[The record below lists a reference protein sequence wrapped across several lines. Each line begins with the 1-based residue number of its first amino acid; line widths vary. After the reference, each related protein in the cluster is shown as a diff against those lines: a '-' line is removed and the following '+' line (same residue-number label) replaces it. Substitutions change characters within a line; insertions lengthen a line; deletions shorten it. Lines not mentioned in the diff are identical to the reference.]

1 MVMNNRLYEWSALTL
16 LLVLHF
22 AVFGPNII
30 TKTLCSLLFMY
41 IGYNQWRQKRDG
53 GMIPIFVFIALI
65 LAMIG
70 DVLLAIPNGFMPGGF
85 SFLLCHVFYTLS
97 FVVSFWKNF
106 VRTRE
111 RVVSVMIPVLC
122 ALALYFYGYYCVVLN
137 IQDRSADILVIPYLY
152 VISTMTA
159 LSSGGQ
165 SMMTPSSLLS
175 FIKNLLYK
183 TFMRGEPFSE
193 MERTYLRV
201 MGAVL
206 FGISDIFV
214 ARQQFLDKSPNNAL
228 IGLPI
233 YYVAQ
238 NFIAYSI

>member
-1 MVMNNRLYEWSALTL
+1 MNHLRFYDWSALTL

-22 AVFGPNII
+22 TVFGPNIY

-41 IGYNQWRQKRDG
+41 IGYNQWRQKKDG
-53 GMIPIFVFIALI
+53 GIIPIFVFIALI

-70 DVLLAIPNGFMPGGF
+70 DILLAIPNGFMPGGF

-97 FVVSFWKNF
+97 FVVSFWKN
-106 VRTRE
+106 VEKTRE
-111 RVVSVMIPVLC
+111 RLLSVMIPVVC
-122 ALALYFYGYYCVVLN
+122 ALCLYLYGYYCVVLN

-165 SMMTPSSLLS
+165 SMMIPSHFLV
-175 FIKNLLYK
+175 FIKNLLKK
-183 TFMRGEPFSE
+183 TFTRQEPFSE

-201 MGAVL
+201 IGAVL

-214 ARQQFLDKSPNNAL
+214 ARQQFLDKSPTNAL
-228 IGLPI
+228 FGLPI
-233 YYVAQ
+233 YYIAQ